1 MKNYSAYNIQI
12 DMSVK
17 ETLYSNLL
25 DTKSFLSRTIPWRV
39 TFEVLCISPRG
50 RPLNLEIALSA
61 YFENRR
67 PKNAK
72 KTSSTKPRTKRG

>member
-1 MKNYSAYNIQI
+1 M
-12 DMSVK
+12 
-17 ETLYSNLL
+17 
-25 DTKSFLSRTIPWRV
+25 PWRV
-39 TFEVLCISPRG
+39 TFEVLCICPRR

-72 KTSSTKPRTKRG
+72 KDFINEATN